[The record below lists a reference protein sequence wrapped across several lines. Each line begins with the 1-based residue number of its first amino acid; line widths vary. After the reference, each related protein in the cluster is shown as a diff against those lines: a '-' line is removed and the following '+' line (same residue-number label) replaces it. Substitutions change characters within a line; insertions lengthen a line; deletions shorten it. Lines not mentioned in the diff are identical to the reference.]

1 MSDNRWVSVDYF
13 SDVLCIWAYVAQ
25 IRLDELRKSFPEQVR
40 VTYRFIPVF
49 GDVQGKMQGWS
60 DRGGIAGYGRH
71 VHEVA
76 ERFGHVPVHAEI
88 WARNTPAGSLSAH
101 AFIKSVDLL
110 CRDGELSSESV
121 AAFDGRTT
129 LEELM
134 WRVRL
139 AFFRDVRD
147 IARLDVQLE
156 LARELDLPVDRI
168 RLHLEDG
175 RALAA
180 LSEDHESAQRS
191 RVTGSPTYLFN
202 EGRQTL
208 YGNVGYRIIEANVQ
222 ELLRDHSDRASWC

>member
-1 MSDNRWVSVDYF
+1 MSDKGCVSVDYF

-25 IRLDELRKSFPEQVR
+25 IRLDELRKSFPEQVH

-49 GDVQGKMQGWS
+49 GDVRGKVQGWS
-60 DRGGIAGYGRH
+60 DRGGIAGYGKH

-76 ERFGHVPVHAEI
+76 GRFGHVPVHADI
-88 WARNTPAGSLSAH
+88 WVRDAPAGSLSAH
-101 AFIKSVDLL
+101 AFIKSVELL
-110 CRDGELSSESV
+110 CREGELSSEPV

-134 WRVRL
+134 WRLRL
-139 AFFRDVRD
+139 AFFRDLRD

-156 LARELDLPVDRI
+156 LAGELDLPVDRV
-168 RLHLEDG
+168 RRRLEDG
-175 RALAA
+175 RAMAA
-180 LSEDHESAQRS
+180 LSADHELAQRS
-191 RVTGSPTYLFN
+191 GVTGSPTYLFN

-222 ELLRDHSDRASWC
+222 ELLRDNSDRSSWC

>member
-1 MSDNRWVSVDYF
+1 MSDKQCVGVDYF

-25 IRLDELRKSFPEQVR
+25 IRLDELRKNFPEQVR

-49 GDVQGKMQGWS
+49 GDVHGKMQGWA
-60 DRGGIAGYGRH
+60 DRGGIAGYGKH

-76 ERFGHVPVHAEI
+76 GRFGHAPVHADI

-101 AFIKSVDLL
+101 AFIKSVYLL
-110 CRDGELSSESV
+110 CRDAELSPEPV

-147 IARLDVQLE
+147 VARLDVQLE
-156 LARELDLPVDRI
+156 LAHELDLPVDRI
-168 RLHLEDG
+168 RRSLEDG
-175 RALAA
+175 RAMAA

-208 YGNVGYRIIEANVQ
+208 YGDVGYRIIEANVQ
-222 ELLRDHSDRASWC
+222 ELLEDNSERASWC